1 MNIISYV
8 LKKIEKTASYLGS
21 MINQNPSEEE
31 NRKVKAKRQGDRS
44 WIFRKPSVLELAKR
58 KISRPK
64 EVYAHKGSGYK
75 GKGQINR
82 DTATFNKPRK
92 GLFPGRSH

>member
-1 MNIISYV
+1 MNIIGY
-8 LKKIEKTASYLGS
+8 LIKKIEKTASYLGS
-21 MINQNPSEEE
+21 LINQTPTEEE
-31 NRKVKAKRQGDRS
+31 NRKVRPKKNVNPPRT
-44 WIFRKPSVLELAKR
+44 FPKPSLLELAKK
-58 KISRPK
+58 KILKPK